1 MTNARSLLACA
12 AVFAAAVVAAA
23 PATIEIDAGK
33 VKCPVSQ
40 DLWGIFFEDI
50 DLSLDGGVY
59 AELVRNRS
67 FEDGN
72 GNPRAALG
80 FWREEGGA
88 KMKLATEQPISEKNR
103 HSLKVAAPAGGGV
116 SNEGYFGVAA
126 RPGIDYRL
134 SIAVRGD
141 AGTLRVALES
151 ADGEAVSTEAKVR
164 VGGGWKT
171 ETASIQGISF
181 DPHARLAIRS
191 EKGGTFFIDCVSLFP
206 SDTYGTSGIFR
217 RDLMERL
224 AALKPAFVRFPG
236 GCWVEGNTM
245 REAYR
250 WKKTIGSI
258 WERPTQWNIWGYW
271 ATHGVG
277 FHEYLLICEELGA
290 KPLFC
295 INVGMSHRENVP
307 MEKMDEFVQDALD
320 CIEYCNGPVDSKWG
334 AVRAAAGHPKPFNL
348 EYLEIGNENGGPEY
362 EKRYKLIA
370 NAVRAKYPNVKLVF
384 DNWSS
389 TKDVDAP
396 KDLRDDHFYMTPDWF
411 MMNAW
416 HYSDPRLYDAR
427 SGKFGIFV
435 GEYAVTRGTGKFGSL
450 RAAIGEA
457 AFMTGLENSSDVV
470 KLAAYAPLFANVR
483 HQRWSPDMIYVGPA
497 SNFVNPS
504 FEVQRL
510 FAENRGKDVL
520 ATKVECERVSETGD
534 DLRFGVGSWSGQAAF
549 KDVRVVDASG
559 KVLYENS
566 FATADA
572 VKDWK
577 SFGSGKWE
585 IVDGVLTQTGPAPMA
600 ASTAMQLPGKFR
612 EATITLK
619 AKSVSGPEG
628 FLVLLGDARPVG
640 GRWVNFGGWGNGQH
654 GVECPGFDGR
664 RTSGSIKQGR
674 WYDVKVE
681 VRGGKLRAW
690 LDGKLALE
698 ANRSSMPSIV
708 ADATTSPDGR
718 EIIVKVVNCSRAPVD
733 AVVSI
738 AGAKLAAKAKMQLF
752 TGPDADA
759 CNSMENPDRLHAVDM
774 PVDVADGKVR
784 RVFPVLSFSIIRVP
798 LASRR

>member
-1 MTNARSLLACA
+1 
-12 AVFAAAVVAAA
+12 
-23 PATIEIDAGK
+23 
-33 VKCPVSQ
+33 
-40 DLWGIFFEDI
+40 
-50 DLSLDGGVY
+50 
-59 AELVRNRS
+59 
-67 FEDGN
+67 
-72 GNPRAALG
+72 
-80 FWREEGGA
+80 
-88 KMKLATEQPISEKNR
+88 
-103 HSLKVAAPAGGGV
+103 
-116 SNEGYFGVAA
+116 
-126 RPGIDYRL
+126 
-134 SIAVRGD
+134 
-141 AGTLRVALES
+141 
-151 ADGEAVSTEAKVR
+151 
-164 VGGGWKT
+164 
-171 ETASIQGISF
+171 
-181 DPHARLAIRS
+181 
-191 EKGGTFFIDCVSLFP
+191 
-206 SDTYGTSGIFR
+206 
-217 RDLMERL
+217 
-224 AALKPAFVRFPG
+224 
-236 GCWVEGNTM
+236 
-245 REAYR
+245 
-250 WKKTIGSI
+250 
-258 WERPTQWNIWGYW
+258 
-271 ATHGVG
+271 
-277 FHEYLLICEELGA
+277 
-290 KPLFC
+290 
-295 INVGMSHRENVP
+295 
-307 MEKMDEFVQDALD
+307 
-320 CIEYCNGPVDSKWG
+320 
-334 AVRAAAGHPKPFNL
+334 
-348 EYLEIGNENGGPEY
+348 
-362 EKRYKLIA
+362 
-370 NAVRAKYPNVKLVF
+370 
-384 DNWSS
+384 
-389 TKDVDAP
+389 
-396 KDLRDDHFYMTPDWF
+396 
-411 MMNAW
+411 
-416 HYSDPRLYDAR
+416 
-427 SGKFGIFV
+427 
-435 GEYAVTRGTGKFGSL
+435 
-450 RAAIGEA
+450 
-457 AFMTGLENSSDVV
+457 
-470 KLAAYAPLFANVR
+470 
-483 HQRWSPDMIYVGPA
+483 
-497 SNFVNPS
+497 
-504 FEVQRL
+504 
-510 FAENRGKDVL
+510 
-520 ATKVECERVSETGD
+520 
-534 DLRFGVGSWSGQAAF
+534 
-549 KDVRVVDASG
+549 DASG